1 MCEHFV
7 HGRVE
12 AGKAYLMASVCPTLL
27 MVWLSINKK
36 VNYHHIIIQLT
47 LKIFVLYVCLVI
59 LSLKSMEEFLTL
71 NRMLV
76 GLSVGNQQR
85 VFGGFWLVVESFTE
99 RILGIA
105 IKRV

>member
-36 VNYHHIIIQLT
+36 ENYHHIIIQLT
-47 LKIFVLYVCLVI
+47 LKIFVLWETCMWIGLVI
-59 LSLKSMEEFLTL
+59 SNGGQSAEEAT
-71 NRMLV
+71 
-76 GLSVGNQQR
+76 
-85 VFGGFWLVVESFTE
+85 
-99 RILGIA
+99 
-105 IKRV
+105 